1 MGTSLVDTHPRRL
14 SITCP
19 LVSQNRQDHHP
30 GELIARHRHED
41 HQLVYVARGVLAVR
55 TDHGAW
61 VAGARRAVWV
71 PAGTWHEHR
80 VHGHTEVHTLHFPL
94 DCTPLPGDT
103 PTVIA
108 VPALL
113 RELLVASTEPGL
125 TPGESDRLRAVVED
139 RLCRADIAPL
149 QLPCARDPR
158 LHEACRIVTDDL
170 ARPLTIARLARE
182 VGLSERHLSRLFHT
196 EFGTT
201 YPQWRTTARLFQ
213 AMIDLTEGATVT
225 ETAHRCG
232 WSTPSAFVATFTRTL
247 GQTPGAYRSAGARPR
262 ETAR

>member
-1 MGTSLVDTHPRRL
+1 M
-14 SITCP
+14 
-19 LVSQNRQDHHP
+19 
-30 GELIARHRHED
+30 
-41 HQLVYVARGVLAVR
+41 R

-94 DCTPLPGDT
+94 GCTPLPTGT

-125 TPGESDRLRAVVED
+125 TTGESDRLRAVIED

-158 LHEACRIVTDDL
+158 LHQACRIVTDDL

-213 AMIDLTEGATVT
+213 AMIELTDGATVT

-262 ETAR
+262 RRHDEFRGVGRSYGRPRIPRRTSDAQGDLFHERLARRLHRRS